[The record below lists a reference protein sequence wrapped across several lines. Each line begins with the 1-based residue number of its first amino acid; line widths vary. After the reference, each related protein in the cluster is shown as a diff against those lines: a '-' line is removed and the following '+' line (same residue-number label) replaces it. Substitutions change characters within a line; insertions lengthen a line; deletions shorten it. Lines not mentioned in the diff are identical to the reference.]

1 MRIGRFALPSLT
13 TPVKIGAIL
22 ALAFAL
28 SAGGGLSG
36 LFGGGTAVSPG
47 GTDGKGGNEGVAT
60 PTPDQ
65 GAIGDRVD
73 LVRTGSFALEVADLE
88 ASLARLSDVAKAQ
101 GGYLSASYRSGDA
114 ATPYVEVTFR
124 IPAATFDAY
133 VAAIRAE
140 GSVLNEQVSTY
151 EVTGQL
157 IDLEARLANLRASE
171 SAYLALMDKATSVA
185 DILAVQA
192 ELTRVRGDIESY
204 EAQRAQLADLV
215 AMTSVTV
222 RLAET
227 ASPLVGGFDLGREF
241 NAALANLVSIARGA
255 IVAGLNLFVVALPIA
270 LVGALLGGLIGR
282 AAPSFGRLLVRLVGI
297 GSSPAT
303 ARRRPRR

>member
-1 MRIGRFALPSLT
+1 
-13 TPVKIGAIL
+13 
-22 ALAFAL
+22 
-28 SAGGGLSG
+28 
-36 LFGGGTAVSPG
+36 
-47 GTDGKGGNEGVAT
+47 
-60 PTPDQ
+60 
-65 GAIGDRVD
+65 
-73 LVRTGSFALEVADLE
+73 
-88 ASLARLSDVAKAQ
+88 
-101 GGYLSASYRSGDA
+101 
-114 ATPYVEVTFR
+114 
-124 IPAATFDAY
+124 
-133 VAAIRAE
+133 
-140 GSVLNEQVSTY
+140 
-151 EVTGQL
+151 
-157 IDLEARLANLRASE
+157 RASE